1 MISIFIIAFVFS
13 FLGSIPPGAIN
24 ISILQL
30 GLENRTGAALRFALA
45 AAFIEFP
52 YVLIAIQ
59 FEDWLTSTPL
69 IMNNI
74 RLISAAVML
83 ILGIVN
89 LRIYYRPT
97 KNQVLNK
104 LQSSGFRKGLIISTL
119 NPLAIPFWIGI
130 TAYLKNQQW
139 IELLTWTDKLVYATG
154 VSIGTFTL
162 LALFAY
168 LGKKIKFKMSSKGLT
183 QLVPAIIF
191 ILLGLYALL
200 QLDY

>member
-30 GLENRTGAALRFALA
+30 GLESRTGAALRFALA
-45 AAFIEFP
+45 AALIEFP

-74 RLISAAVML
+74 RLISAAVMI

-89 LRIYYRPT
+89 LSIYYRPT
-97 KNQVLNK
+97 KSQVLNK

-139 IELLTWTDKLVYATG
+139 IEILTWTDKLVYAAG

-162 LALFAY
+162 LAIFAY

-191 ILLGLYALL
+191 ILLGLYGLL